1 MLIEDEHPLKSQC
14 RAQALS
20 CLYWMELAAEENTVL
35 ALLPIIRIVPTTITR
50 ITASITAYSA
60 MSCPWSSDQRL
71 RRRGRTIVFFTNL
84 SEIWNALIVTHTR
97 DLAEMTKV
105 IALR

>member
-71 RRRGRTIVFFTNL
+71 RRRGRTIYFHQP
-84 SEIWNALIVTHTR
+84 SEISDRLIVTQTR
-97 DLAEMTKV
+97 DFAQMTKV
-105 IALR
+105 IALK